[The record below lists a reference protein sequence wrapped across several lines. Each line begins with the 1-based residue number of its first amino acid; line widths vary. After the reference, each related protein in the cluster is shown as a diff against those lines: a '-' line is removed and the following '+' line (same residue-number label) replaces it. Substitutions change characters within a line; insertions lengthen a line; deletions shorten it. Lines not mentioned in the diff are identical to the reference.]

1 MNLPIPKSQF
11 ASRNTENMSESPTLI
26 KKCSVTMMMSLYSD
40 ILNIVAGAFLNCFH
54 IFGILLSIGYIILH
68 LGSISYLIFYRKLG
82 FRYHLKTC
90 RILILVPQMFL
101 LINSQVWIGDTSH
114 PHSASFVPGITKIC
128 LLVGF
133 VMSLVCMLSV
143 IMSEYCVF
151 NCREEAKLNKSNVI
165 KGISFSFDH

>member
-1 MNLPIPKSQF
+1 M
-11 ASRNTENMSESPTLI
+11 
-26 KKCSVTMMMSLYSD
+26 
-40 ILNIVAGAFLNCFH
+40 G
-54 IFGILLSIGYIILH
+54 GILLSIGYIILH

-128 LLVGF
+128 LSWVLLCHWCVCS
-133 VMSLVCMLSV
+133 VSLCRNTVFSTAGKRLRGLKLMVIVILRSV
-143 IMSEYCVF
+143 ILS
-151 NCREEAKLNKSNVI
+151 LNLL
-165 KGISFSFDH
+165 